1 MLFAQGVIRHTLS
14 NPDDWRSLDAKWMG
28 LLASPGGKMRRIDI
42 LGVPFPE
49 LGAALIY
56 FTGNDIFNR
65 SLRLKARHMGYSLN
79 QRGTVGTKATRS
91 MLILSWVLQVCS
103 RMFGGIRR
111 LERRRRLA
119 LVLLVRRLLG
129 CSTIELTTIPQHV
142 LRKRSL
148 LHSIRNGGT

>member
-1 MLFAQGVIRHTLS
+1 
-14 NPDDWRSLDAKWMG
+14 
-28 LLASPGGKMRRIDI
+28 MRRIDI

-91 MLILSWVLQVCS
+91 MLILRL
-103 RMFGGIRR
+103 GIAGLFKDVWRDKKTGEKKTAGACVACAKSS
-111 LERRRRLA
+111 LESEVFR
-119 LVLLVRRLLG
+119 
-129 CSTIELTTIPQHV
+129 
-142 LRKRSL
+142 
-148 LHSIRNGGT
+148 